1 MGKKR
6 GKPKKQNKKKYL
18 QWLVAIVIFAV
29 CAVIIVLAAGE
40 LISNRSEEE
49 PEAGEV
55 IENGT
60 EEPNQMEIVER
71 ADASYER
78 WLAAGMV
85 TAISMQ
91 YPDFSIEGIYL
102 SGETELSDK
111 SESKGAYV
119 VFTANGAETAIHSVP
134 LDAERTDAGT
144 TDLYTRDL
152 GFATF
157 DTIEP
162 SQIDTG
168 SCEQIEMEDLNDLIS
183 QSLLVSIY
191 EH

>member
-1 MGKKR
+1 MSRKHRRRKKN
-6 GKPKKQNKKKYL
+6 NKRNIL
-18 QWLVAIVIFAV
+18 WWCIGITIG
-29 CAVIIVLAAGE
+29 VIICIAVGAAVLVYDQNNSKDRQSVEDNTDNVTGTA
-40 LISNRSEEE
+40 
-49 PEAGEV
+49 EA
-55 IENGT
+55 I
-60 EEPNQMEIVER
+60 QR

-102 SGETELSDK
+102 SGETALSDK
-111 SESKGAYV
+111 SESAGAYV
-119 VFTANGAETAIHSVP
+119 VFTADGAETAIHSVP

-157 DTIEP
+157 DTIDP

-168 SCEQIEMEDLNDLIS
+168 SCEQIEMDDLTDLIS
-183 QSLLVSIY
+183 QSLLVSLY

>member
-18 QWLVAIVIFAV
+18 QWLAAIVIFAI
-29 CAVIIVLAAGE
+29 CAVIIVLAARE
-40 LISNRSEEE
+40 LMSNRSEDE

-111 SESKGAYV
+111 SESEGAYV
-119 VFTANGAETAIHSVP
+119 VFTADGAETAIHSVP
-134 LDAERTDAGT
+134 LDAERTDVGT

-168 SCEQIEMEDLNDLIS
+168 SCEQIEMDDLTDLIS
-183 QSLLVSIY
+183 QSLLVSLF

>member
-1 MGKKR
+1 MSRKR
-6 GKPKKQNKKKYL
+6 NKLKRQKKKKYL
-18 QWLVAIVIFAV
+18 QWLAAIVIFVV
-29 CAVIIVLAAGE
+29 CAVIIIFASRE
-40 LISNRSEEE
+40 LISNHSEEE
-49 PEAGEV
+49 TAADEV

-60 EEPNQMEIVER
+60 EEPNQMEVVER
-71 ADASYER
+71 DDASYER

-102 SGETELSDK
+102 SGETALSDK
-111 SESKGAYV
+111 SESAGAYV
-119 VFTANGAETAIHSVP
+119 VFTADGAETAIHSVP

-162 SQIDTG
+162 SQIDTE
-168 SCEQIEMEDLNDLIS
+168 SCEQIEMDDLTDLIS
-183 QSLLVSIY
+183 QSLLVSLY

>member
-1 MGKKR
+1 MSRRHKRKK
-6 GKPKKQNKKKYL
+6 NI
-18 QWLVAIVIFAV
+18 WILVSA
-29 CAVIIVLAAGE
+29 AVIIIIVMSVLALLRFYGK
-40 LISNRSEEE
+40 SNTGSDSS
-49 PEAGEV
+49 A
-55 IENGT
+55 NGAAEDKT
-60 EEPNQMEIVER
+60 EESYQMETVEK

-111 SESKGAYV
+111 FESAGAYV
-119 VFTANGAETAIHSVP
+119 VFTADGEETAVQSMP
-134 LDAERTDAGT
+134 LEAERTDAGT

-157 DTIEP
+157 DVIDS

-168 SCEQIEMEDLNDLIS
+168 SCEQIEMNDLTDLIS
-183 QSLLVSIY
+183 QSLLVSLY